1 MCLTTFTKYPSKATK
16 DIVCYKYLIKKKG
29 IKGLM
34 SPFTGFRWEVRKE
47 YTADRS
53 APRFVSNNIKD
64 GYFHSYEY
72 KDSAE
77 FEAEI
82 FTNTRCGV
90 AEYHIVKCII
100 PKGSRYYKGIHTGGA
115 DGYASK
121 KIKIVE
127 VL

>member
-1 MCLTTFTKYPSKATK
+1 MCLTTFTKYSSKATK
-16 DIVCYKYLIKKKG
+16 DIVCYKYLIKRTG
-29 IKGLM
+29 SNHLE
-34 SPFTGFRWEVRKE
+34 SPYTYFHWDIGKE

-53 APRFVSNNIKD
+53 APRLVPGNIKD

-72 KDSAE
+72 K
-77 FEAEI
+77 EA
-82 FTNTRCGV
+82 
-90 AEYHIVKCII
+90 AEYRAEEYRHARYGIAEYRIVKCII
-100 PKGSRYYKGIHTGGA
+100 PKGSRYYKGIHTGGE

>member
-29 IKGLM
+29 IKDLM
-34 SPFTGFRWEVRKE
+34 SPFTGFRWEAGKE

-72 KDSAE
+72 KEAAE
-77 FEAEI
+77 FEGEE
-82 FTNTRCGV
+82 FTHIRSHV
-90 AEYHIVKCII
+90 EYRIVKCII
-100 PKGSRYYKGIHTGGA
+100 PKGSRYYKGIHTGG
-115 DGYASK
+115 DGGYASK